1 MRGLIMRGGAAHN
14 RDKTDSKRGIVMLKH
29 LQLYRWICAALA
41 LGILVCLVILA
52 LLLLKQPGA
61 CVYPGARFVKEARHL
76 ARV

>member
-1 MRGLIMRGGAAHN
+1 
-14 RDKTDSKRGIVMLKH
+14 MLKH

-61 CVYPGARFVKEARHL
+61 CVYPGARFVKEALHL